1 MKIRLGLSHI
11 EMVRVIT
18 KKVSMSY
25 RNTATISRKWC
36 KVIDDLT
43 KIGIKDSSNIGH
55 ILT

>member
-18 KKVSMSY
+18 KEVSKSY
-25 RNTATISRKWC
+25 RNTTTISRKWC